1 MKLLL
6 ITTGY
11 LPYIFSEN
19 LCNAKLVHAFM
30 QAGWE
35 VDVISRTDEGVT
47 YSAEWTEP
55 WLSHKEHTYE
65 VKYPRGNKIKRCIDI
80 SFSSLCLGVY
90 PINGVRWA
98 RLALYKALEL
108 HQRKKY
114 DAVLTRSPNDIAHIV
129 GYHLKRKTG
138 VKWFA
143 NWNDPATPIWP
154 HPYTERLSVLKR
166 FAYEHYVHK
175 CLLFVDVNTFPS
187 MQLMEH
193 FAGHYPLIKNKK
205 CEVIPHIAMP
215 GNEVLHNYVG
225 QHEYLRLCHAGNL
238 SSERNPELLFRAI
251 RELREAGYD
260 KIRFDLIGN
269 KNAHI
274 QSLIEQYNLKDAVR
288 FLGPMPYEHALHKMA
303 EYSVMVLIE
312 ATMSKGIFFPS
323 KLTDYAQLGK
333 PIFAVSPHQGFARDL
348 LTQYGGGI
356 AVDNSD
362 YESVKQGLLQIYQT
376 WQEGALEVRFALK
389 GINDYIS
396 PASVMR
402 MYNKLLHKA

>member
-65 VKYPRGNKIKRCIDI
+65 VKYSRGNKIKRCFDI
-80 SFSSLCLGVY
+80 SYSSLCLGVY

-154 HPYTERLSVLKR
+154 HPYTEALSAHKR
-166 FAYEHYVHK
+166 IAYEHYMRK
-175 CLLFVDVNTFPS
+175 CLSSADINTFPS
-187 MQLMEH
+187 LQLMEH
-193 FAGHYPLIKNKK
+193 FIENYPRLKNKQ

-215 GNEVLHNYVG
+215 GNKVLHNYVG

-251 RELREAGYD
+251 RELQEAGYD

-274 QSLIEQYNLKDAVR
+274 QFLIEQYNLKDVVQ
-288 FLGPMPYEHALHKMA
+288 FFGPMSYEQALHKMA

-333 PIFAVSPHQGFARDL
+333 PILAVSPHQGFAHDL
-348 LTQYGGGI
+348 LAQYGGGI

-362 YESVKQGLLQIYQT
+362 YESVKQGLLQLYQT
-376 WQEGALEVRFALK
+376 WQNNALNTNYSTK
-389 GINDYIS
+389 DICNYIS
-396 PASVMR
+396 AASVIG
-402 MYNKLLHKA
+402 MYEKLLRKT